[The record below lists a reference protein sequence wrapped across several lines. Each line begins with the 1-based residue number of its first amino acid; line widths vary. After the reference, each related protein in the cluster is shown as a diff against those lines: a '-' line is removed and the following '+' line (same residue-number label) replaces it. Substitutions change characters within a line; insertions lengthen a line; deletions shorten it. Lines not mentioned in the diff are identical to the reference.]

1 MKSLLCG
8 ALLLAAFS
16 GQAQAVRYSTQGH
29 LPIESQPALGFERP
43 EYLGMGDAV
52 KVLDKPTT
60 GISKGISAN
69 MRQHFVY
76 VSYPAYRGQPAGEGW
91 VLRRGLVSTADSL
104 LLDIPAM
111 SAPAITTTKVV
122 TTRRYVPV
130 QQAGSAPK
138 AGAKA
143 SKPTPKPARP

>member
-16 GQAQAVRYSTQGH
+16 GRAQAVRYSTQGH

-43 EYLGMGDAV
+43 EYLGMGDV
-52 KVLDKPTT
+52 VHLLNKVPTN
-60 GISKGISAN
+60 ISNGISAD
-69 MRQHFVY
+69 MRRYFAY

-111 SAPAITTTKVV
+111 QAPPVTTTRVV

-130 QQAGSAPK
+130 QQASSAPK
-138 AGAKA
+138 TSKAK
-143 SKPTPKPARP
+143 PKPVRP